1 MSESEQIFEKM
12 LSEAGI
18 PTTEAGMR
26 GRWDTI
32 NAEEGSQITN
42 NSAWSPFWRLVSAIV
57 TAPALWLVRLLV
69 RHALPNTFLKFATG
83 TYLDIYCWGV
93 DLERHPATYAEGT
106 VLFTRAEASGN
117 LTIPKGTI
125 IESPAIAGVTHR
137 VATLRDAVIPEGQ
150 LGLEVDVRA

>member
-69 RHALPNTFLKFATG
+69 RHALPNTFLKALIWIFTVGGSTLSGIPPPTPKEPSCSRGPKRPG
-83 TYLDIYCWGV
+83 T
-93 DLERHPATYAEGT
+93 
-106 VLFTRAEASGN
+106 
-117 LTIPKGTI
+117 
-125 IESPAIAGVTHR
+125 
-137 VATLRDAVIPEGQ
+137 
-150 LGLEVDVRA
+150 